1 MLYQLNYLI
10 NDSRLERL
18 FSTDERPC
26 AFQVWVL
33 QLKSGNNVLENR
45 ILYARLLPY
54 SFAQNAWSFSDNDG
68 SQPFGSFKATVT
80 RLNLYIGNS
89 LCRKLLEL
97 FNEGKTIGEVSEKL
111 NLKIDQKIIRKFG
124 NVVLIGKGVI
134 YKPVTYLEN
143 RSAHLSDTLTSP
155 HESAGAF
162 SASIIKENKLSLFML
177 NEVYDKDLVTM
188 LVNHL
193 DAETGMKF
201 GKGDKCRFGD
211 IEFLVFPTLDDYER
225 NLLQL
230 DWGKD
235 KHLSIIFTSSQL
247 PRFYYFQFHIIV
259 ENDNQIVFSKIAPA
273 KLIREITYQY
283 TFRMDA
289 KMYSLIDATRINIFA
304 FNTDKYEEGT
314 LVCSWKV
321 HYIREVNF
329 QVSIFGNKTAPI
341 KFDWLE
347 RTTNAKLSNR
357 VIQAL
362 SPSNNSNLYN
372 TDVVARE
379 SDKWIRENR
388 ALKSVFKKL
397 YPVNSDS
404 RFFPRW
410 GKSNGEGRLQF
421 VEWFKDLLR
430 DNHQYHIAIFD
441 PYFEDVGLALLA
453 LHGCI
458 GCEYTIFRSVTK
470 SKSKNIIQNDE
481 VYDILSVSVD
491 NLQAFGKKNKK
502 ALYQKNIKI
511 YGLKEGRLHDR
522 YILILG
528 EKGLP
533 IKGYHLS
540 NSFQK
545 ATENYPLLIT
555 SIPTDVLYLTN
566 QYTFDLIQEANVV
579 KNDVEEES
587 NIEILFDS
595 NDYPAE
601 PTLSYNRLDF
611 LKHNLAGTVFSVW
624 LNDPSLASLKGDQ
637 LEAKMNELGVL
648 QKNSF
653 IGISQ
658 SGLFNCIREMDG
670 KLSEFEFSWELIGEI
685 LANYGVGRKYVRG
698 IESEAGFLLFLE
710 NYLSRSFQREI
721 VKTIDTQKQVS
732 VIDPSL
738 LNETILNIV
747 KGSNQVDHFS
757 RYSTKYNLL
766 TWAEFYTVKYLWEFS
781 PDSLMLLIE
790 RESKLLNNNVEK
802 KDVVRLSILSQ
813 VVGLIA
819 QSIELYQISNKQ
831 KNALI
836 KSDIALINWFGW
848 NSIEKTL
855 ISSDKLA
862 VAEWALSDLSRIDK
876 VRFFSWVLHNNSF
889 NPKNNY
895 FFNYALEQLQSLLPN
910 NISKSELENVVDFFR
925 GWFRELGKS
934 GSWIYLKVIKP
945 LVIDGR
951 VGVEDVCEIW
961 FRDIINILNK
971 KHSQHVLSFSCVD
984 ADEVLKTCAYLWA
997 HSNSH
1002 YQRKCVEELK
1012 KIIGKKS
1019 RVLQQPLASTVSF
1032 SNWDEALKISMWIL
1046 IFCKLCKCNLDALNV
1061 VYHNDLD
1068 SLIRSAFRLVTIR
1081 SRSDWE
1087 LLGKELITYLDNLIG
1102 K

>member
-1 MLYQLNYLI
+1 MLYQLSDLI

-111 NLKIDQKIIRKFG
+111 NLKISRKIIEKFG
-124 NVVLIGKGVI
+124 NVVLISEGVI

-143 RSAHLSDTLTSP
+143 RSAHQSDTLTSP
-155 HESAGAF
+155 HEISGAF
-162 SASIIKENKLSLFML
+162 SASIVKENKLSLFMY
-177 NEVYDKDLVTM
+177 NGVYNKGLVTM

-201 GKGDKCRFGD
+201 SEDDKCRFGD

-225 NLLQL
+225 NLLQV

-235 KHLSIIFTSSQL
+235 KHLSVIFTSSQL
-247 PRFYYFQFHIIV
+247 PAFRCFQFHIIA

-273 KLIREITYQY
+273 KLIRETTYEY
-283 TFRMDA
+283 TFKMDA
-289 KMYSLIDATRINIFA
+289 KMYSLIDATKINIFA

-321 HYIREVNF
+321 NYVREVNVQF
-329 QVSIFGNKTAPI
+329 TVAGNKIAPI

-347 RTTNAKLSNR
+347 KTTNSKQKNR
-357 VIQAL
+357 VVQAL
-362 SPSNNSNLYN
+362 SPSNNGNLYN
-372 TDVVARE
+372 RDVVARE
-379 SDKWIRENR
+379 SDKWIRENK
-388 ALKSVFKKL
+388 ALKSVFNKL
-397 YPVNSDS
+397 YPADSDS

-410 GKSNGEGRLQF
+410 GTSDGEGRLQF
-421 VEWFKDLLR
+421 VEWFKALLEN
-430 DNHQYHIAIFD
+430 NHQYHIAIFD

-453 LHGCI
+453 LYGYI
-458 GCEYTIFRSVTK
+458 GCEYTIFRSATK
-470 SKSKNIIQNDE
+470 SKSKNIIQSGE
-481 VYDILSVSVD
+481 ASDILSIGVD
-491 NLQAFGKKNKK
+491 NLQAFGKNNKK
-502 ALYQKNIKI
+502 ALYQKKIKV

-579 KNDVEEES
+579 KTDVEEES
-587 NIEILFDS
+587 NIKILFDS
-595 NDYPAE
+595 NDYPVE
-601 PTLSYNRLDF
+601 PKLSYNRLDF

-624 LNDPSLASLKGDQ
+624 LNDFSLAFLKGDQ
-637 LEAKMNELGVL
+637 LEAKLNELGVL
-648 QKNSF
+648 QKKSF
-653 IGISQ
+653 IGISE

-670 KLSEFEFSWELIGEI
+670 KLSEFRFSWELIGEI
-685 LANYGVGRKYVRG
+685 LAHSNIGDQVVEEL
-698 IESEAGFLLFLE
+698 ESEAEFLLFLE
-710 NYLSRSFQREI
+710 NYLSWSFQCEI
-721 VKTIDTQKQVS
+721 VKKTDMQKNIS
-732 VIDPSL
+732 VIDPNFL
-738 LNETILNIV
+738 KRNI
-747 KGSNQVDHFS
+747 SEIISSSIQVHHFF
-757 RYSTKYNLL
+757 RYSTGYNLL
-766 TWAEFYTVKYLWEFS
+766 TWAEFYAIKYLWKFS
-781 PDSLMLLIE
+781 PGPLISLIE
-790 RESKLLNNNVEK
+790 RESRFLDDNVEK
-802 KDVVRLSILSQ
+802 EHFVRLSILSQ

-819 QSIELYQISNKQ
+819 QSIELFQLSAEQ
-831 KNALI
+831 EDSLI
-836 KSDIALINWFGW
+836 KSDVALIKWFGW
-848 NSIEKTL
+848 HSIEKTL

-862 VAEWALSDLSRIDK
+862 VTEGALSDLSRIDK
-876 VRFFSWVLHNNSF
+876 VRFFSWMLHNNYF
-889 NPKNNY
+889 NSKNNY
-895 FFNYALEQLQSLLPN
+895 FFDCAVEQLHALL
-910 NISKSELENVVDFFR
+910 SKDVSKNELENIIDFCK
-925 GWFRELGKS
+925 GSSRELGKS
-934 GSWIYLKVIKP
+934 GSWIYLKVLKP
-945 LVIDGR
+945 LIIDGR

-961 FRDIINILNK
+961 FRDIINILSK
-971 KHSQHVLSFSCVD
+971 KYSQYVLSFSCVD
-984 ADEVLKTCAYLWA
+984 AGEVLKTCAYLWA

-1002 YQRKCVEELK
+1002 YQRKCIEELK
-1012 KIIGKKS
+1012 KIIGKQG
-1019 RVLQQPLASTVSF
+1019 RVLQQPLASTVNF
-1032 SNWDEALKISMWIL
+1032 RNCDEALKISMWIL
-1046 IFCKLCKCNLDALNV
+1046 ILGKLCKCNLNAINV

-1068 SLIRSAFRLVTIR
+1068 SLIQSAFRLVMIR

-1087 LLGKELITYLDNLIG
+1087 SLNKELLIYLDKLNG
-1102 K
+1102 S

>member
-1 MLYQLNYLI
+1 MLYQLSDLI

-68 SQPFGSFKATVT
+68 YQPFGSFKAAVT

-111 NLKIDQKIIRKFG
+111 NLKIDRKIIKKFG
-124 NVVLIGKGVI
+124 NVVLISKGVI

-143 RSAHLSDTLTSP
+143 RSAHLSDILTSP

-162 SASIIKENKLSLFML
+162 SASIVKENKLSLFML

-193 DAETGMKF
+193 NVETGMEF
-201 GKGDKCRFGD
+201 DKGDKCRFGD

-247 PRFYYFQFHIIV
+247 PKFHYFQFHITV
-259 ENDNQIVFSKIAPA
+259 ENDNQIVFSKIAHA
-273 KLIREITYQY
+273 KLIREITYEY

-304 FNTDKYEEGT
+304 FDTDKYEEGT

-321 HYIREVNF
+321 NYIREVNF
-329 QVSIFGNKTAPI
+329 QFTIAGNKIAPI

-347 RTTNAKLSNR
+347 RTTNSKQKNR
-357 VIQAL
+357 VVQAL

-372 TDVVARE
+372 RDVVARE

-388 ALKSVFKKL
+388 SLKSVFNKL
-397 YPVNSDS
+397 CPTDSDS

-410 GKSNGEGRLQF
+410 GKSDGEGRLQF
-421 VEWFKDLLR
+421 VEWFKALLE

-453 LHGCI
+453 LHGYI

-481 VYDILSVSVD
+481 ASDILSVGVD
-491 NLQAFGKKNKK
+491 NLQTFGKNNKK
-502 ALYQKNIKI
+502 TLYQKNIKV

-566 QYTFDLIQEANVV
+566 QYTFDLIQEVNVA
-579 KNDVEEES
+579 KYDVEEES
-587 NIEILFDS
+587 NIKILFDS
-595 NDYPAE
+595 NDYPIE
-601 PTLSYNRLDF
+601 SKLSYNRLDF

-624 LNDPSLASLKGDQ
+624 LNDPSLVSLKGDQ

-653 IGISQ
+653 FGISEF
-658 SGLFNCIREMDG
+658 GLFNCIREMDG
-670 KLSEFEFSWELIGEI
+670 KLSEFIFSWELIGEI
-685 LANYGVGRKYVRG
+685 LARSLVGDTVIKELG
-698 IESEAGFLLFLE
+698 SEAKFLSFLY
-710 NYLSRSFQREI
+710 NFLSRSPRCG
-721 VKTIDTQKQVS
+721 VNKKIDPQELTS
-732 VIDPSL
+732 VIDFNFL
-738 LNETILNIV
+738 KKNILEIV
-747 KGSNQVDHFS
+747 SGSAQVGRFFHS
-757 RYSTKYNLL
+757 TVKYSLL
-766 TWAEFYTVKYLWEFS
+766 TWAEFYAIKYLWEFS
-781 PDSLMLLIE
+781 PGSLIFL
-790 RESKLLNNNVEK
+790 VEK
-802 KDVVRLSILSQ
+802 QSKFEGDSVEMECPIKLSILSQ
-813 VVGLIA
+813 IVGLIA
-819 QSIELYQISNKQ
+819 ESIEFNKLSAEQ
-831 KNALI
+831 ESSLI
-836 KSDIALINWFGW
+836 KSDISLMNWFGW
-848 NSIEKTL
+848 CSIEKTL
-855 ISSDKLA
+855 ASSGGLA
-862 VAEWALSDLSRIDK
+862 ATEVALSNLSRIDK
-876 VRFFSWVLHNNSF
+876 IRFFSWVLCINSL
-889 NPKNNY
+889 NPKNNF
-895 FFNYALEQLQSLLPN
+895 FFNYALEQLHTLLPG
-910 NISKSELENVVDFFR
+910 NISKNELENIVDFCK
-925 GWFRELGKS
+925 GSSRELGKS
-934 GSWIYLKVIKP
+934 GSWIYLKVLKP
-945 LVIDGR
+945 LIIDGR

-971 KHSQHVLSFSCVD
+971 KYSQNILPFSCVD
-984 ADEVLKTCAYLWA
+984 TGEVLKTCAYLWS

-1002 YQRKCVEELK
+1002 YQSKCIEELK
-1012 KIIGKKS
+1012 KIIGKQS
-1019 RVLQQPLASTVSF
+1019 RILQQPLASTVSF
-1032 SNWDEALKISMWIL
+1032 PNWDEALKISMWIL

-1068 SLIRSAFRLVTIR
+1068 SLIQSAFRLVMIR

-1087 LLGKELITYLDNLIG
+1087 SLNKELLIYLDKLNG
-1102 K
+1102 N